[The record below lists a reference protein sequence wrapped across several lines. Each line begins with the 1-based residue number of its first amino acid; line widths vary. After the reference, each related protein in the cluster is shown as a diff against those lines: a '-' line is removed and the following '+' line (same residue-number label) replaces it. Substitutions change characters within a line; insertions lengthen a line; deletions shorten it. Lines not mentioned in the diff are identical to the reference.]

1 MVKKQS
7 TPGAKTD
14 GAKRC
19 APGDP
24 EHSHR
29 KLTTSSEAAFERA
42 AAIFR
47 AAGDVARLRLLAHL
61 AESEW
66 CVSELAESLDEG
78 LSTVSQ
84 RLRLLRAEG
93 LVKRR
98 RDGRHIFYTL
108 ADRHV
113 ADLLRNALE
122 HASEGSPTH
131 THDDEDDDT

>member
-1 MVKKQS
+1 MNVRNRQNHS
-7 TPGAKTD
+7 EH
-14 GAKRC
+14 C

-24 EHSHR
+24 EHKAR
-29 KLTTSSEAAFERA
+29 KLSGASEAAFTRA

-66 CVSELAESLDEG
+66 CVSELAEALGEG

-84 RLRLLRAEG
+84 RLRLMRAEG
-93 LVKRR
+93 LVRR
-98 RDGRHIFYTL
+98 RREGRHIFYAL
-108 ADRHV
+108 SDRHV

-122 HASEGSPTH
+122 HASEH
-131 THDDEDDDT
+131 THPDDEDDEP

>member
-1 MVKKQS
+1 MS
-7 TPGAKTD
+7 SA
-14 GAKRC
+14 
-19 APGDP
+19 
-24 EHSHR
+24 
-29 KLTTSSEAAFERA
+29 SEAAFTRA

-66 CVSELAESLDEG
+66 CVSELAETLGEG

-84 RLRLLRAEG
+84 RLRLMRAEG
-93 LVKRR
+93 LVRR
-98 RDGRHIFYTL
+98 RREGRHIFYAL

-122 HASEGSPTH
+122 HASERHH
-131 THDDEDDDT
+131 TDEEDDEP

>member
-1 MVKKQS
+1 MKKPS
-7 TPGAKTD
+7 TATAK
-14 GAKRC
+14 GESSKRC

-24 EHSHR
+24 EHARRALS
-29 KLTTSSEAAFERA
+29 TASEDAFERA

-47 AAGDVARLRLLAHL
+47 AAGDVSRLRLLAHL

-93 LVKRR
+93 LVRR
-98 RDGRHIFYTL
+98 RREGRHIFYTL
-108 ADRHV
+108 TDRHV

-131 THDDEDDDT
+131 THDDEEDDS